1 MTTHRLFRILYCLLE
16 KERVTAPEL
25 AQKMEVSV
33 RTIYRDIDRL
43 SGAGVPI
50 YCNPGKGGG
59 IFLMNSF
66 VLDKSLLS
74 EAERE
79 DVLLSLQGLEALKGE
94 SQALEKLQSLFQAN
108 SENWIRVDF
117 TDWRNQ
123 KYQAD
128 LFDIAKQAIFQKCL
142 ISFLYR
148 GQEKEETRIVE
159 PLQLVFKSQAWY
171 LYGFCRSKQDFR
183 FFKLSRVSQCQI
195 LSEKFERKAVQRS
208 IIKEKVREELVRLK
222 LKFDKSQAFRV
233 YEEFSGQIRQD
244 PDGNLLVETEFPKH
258 SSLYSYLLSFLDC
271 VEVIEPLEVRQ
282 ELAQIVKTIS
292 QKYKT

>member
-1 MTTHRLFRILYCLLE
+1 
-16 KERVTAPEL
+16 
-25 AQKMEVSV
+25 
-33 RTIYRDIDRL
+33 
-43 SGAGVPI
+43 
-50 YCNPGKGGG
+50 
-59 IFLMNSF
+59 MNSF

-94 SQALEKLQSLFQAN
+94 SQALEKLQSLFQAS

-128 LFDIAKQAIFQKCL
+128 LFDIIKQAIFQKCL

-148 GQEKEETRIVE
+148 GQEKEETRMVE
-159 PLQLVFKSQAWY
+159 PLQLLFKSQAWY
-171 LYGFCRSKQDFR
+171 LYGFCRKKQDFR
-183 FFKLSRVSQCQI
+183 LFKLSRVSQCQI
-195 LSEKFERKAVQRS
+195 LPETFERKTVQLA
-208 IIKEKVREELVRLK
+208 INKEKVKEELVSLT

-258 SSLYSYLLSFLDC
+258 SSLYSYLLSFLDS
-271 VEVIEPLEVRQ
+271 VEVLEPLEVRQ

>member
-1 MTTHRLFRILYCLLE
+1 MKNNRLFKILYYILE
-16 KERVTAPEL
+16 KGKVTANEL
-25 AQKMEVSV
+25 SDKFEVSV

-94 SQALEKLQSLFQAN
+94 SQALEKLQSLFQA
-108 SENWIRVDF
+108 STENWIRVDF

-128 LFDIAKQAIFQKCL
+128 LFDIIKQAIFQKCL

-148 GQEKEETRIVE
+148 GQEKEETRMVE
-159 PLQLVFKSQAWY
+159 PLQLLFKSQAWY
-171 LYGFCRSKQDFR
+171 LYGFCRKKQDFR
-183 FFKLSRVSQCQI
+183 LFKLSRVSQCQI
-195 LSEKFERKAVQRS
+195 LPETFERKTVQLA
-208 IIKEKVREELVRLK
+208 INKEKVKEELVSLT

-258 SSLYSYLLSFLDC
+258 SSLYSYLLSFLDS
-271 VEVIEPLEVRQ
+271 VEVLEPLEVRQ

>member
-94 SQALEKLQSLFQAN
+94 SQALEKLQSLFQAS

-128 LFDIAKQAIFQKCL
+128 LFDIVKQAIFQKCL
-142 ISFLYR
+142 ISFL
-148 GQEKEETRIVE
+148 
-159 PLQLVFKSQAWY
+159 L
-171 LYGFCRSKQDFR
+171 
-183 FFKLSRVSQCQI
+183 
-195 LSEKFERKAVQRS
+195 
-208 IIKEKVREELVRLK
+208 
-222 LKFDKSQAFRV
+222 
-233 YEEFSGQIRQD
+233 
-244 PDGNLLVETEFPKH
+244 
-258 SSLYSYLLSFLDC
+258 
-271 VEVIEPLEVRQ
+271 
-282 ELAQIVKTIS
+282 
-292 QKYKT
+292 

>member
-1 MTTHRLFRILYCLLE
+1 M
-16 KERVTAPEL
+16 
-25 AQKMEVSV
+25 
-33 RTIYRDIDRL
+33 D
-43 SGAGVPI
+43 
-50 YCNPGKGGG
+50 
-59 IFLMNSF
+59 SF

-108 SENWIRVDF
+108 SENWMRVDF

-128 LFDIAKQAIFQKCL
+128 LFDIVKQAIFQKCL

-148 GQEKEETRIVE
+148 EQEKEETRIVE

-171 LYGFCRSKQDFR
+171 LYGFCRGKQDFR

-195 LSEKFERKAVQRS
+195 LSEKFERKAGQRS
-208 IIKEKVREELVRLK
+208 IFKEKVR
-222 LKFDKSQAFRV
+222 
-233 YEEFSGQIRQD
+233 
-244 PDGNLLVETEFPKH
+244 
-258 SSLYSYLLSFLDC
+258 
-271 VEVIEPLEVRQ
+271 
-282 ELAQIVKTIS
+282 
-292 QKYKT
+292 